1 MELSALQQE
10 FLDDHRVLIAGIKG
24 VIEAV
29 ERGDQRTAVELAA
42 ELDQQAGAHMAFE
55 EEVFYPR
62 LAEVYGTEFVEQ
74 MVSEHEAGQRAVRT
88 LLARNHD
95 RPLSP
100 EQRAHLLEDLDVALK
115 HVMSCGTM
123 LSELSSGTE
132 EVDAQS
138 LDRLRRL
145 REQGERWTGRTYS
158 AD

>member
-1 MELSALQQE
+1 MELSTLQQE

-24 VIEAV
+24 IIEAV
-29 ERGDQRTAVELAA
+29 EGGDSAKAVALAS

-62 LAEVYGTEFVEQ
+62 LAEVYGDEFVEQ
-74 MVSEHEAGQRAVRT
+74 MISEHEAGQRAVRT

-95 RPLSP
+95 RPLTTR
-100 EQRAHLLEDLDVALK
+100 QREHLLEDLDVALK

-123 LSELSSGTE
+123 LSELSSGADE
-132 EVDAQS
+132 QDARA

-145 REQGERWTGRTYS
+145 RDAGELWTGRTYS

>member
-24 VIEAV
+24 IIEAL
-29 ERGDQRTAVELAA
+29 EGGDSAKAVALAS
-42 ELDQQAGAHMAFE
+42 ELDRQAGAHMAFE

-62 LAEVYGTEFVEQ
+62 LAEVYGEEFVTQ

-88 LLARNHD
+88 LLAKNHD
-95 RPLSP
+95 QPLTA
-100 EQRAHLLEDLDVALK
+100 EQREHVLEDLDVALK

-123 LSELSSGTE
+123 LSELSSGAE
-132 EVDAQS
+132 GQDARA
-138 LDRLRRL
+138 LERLRRL
-145 REQGERWTGRTYS
+145 RDQGERWTGRTYA